1 MRFRRSWTRTW
12 SVGLGMVV
20 AAAGL
25 TAGTAGAAPAQTPE
39 FLNVKPGSGPT
50 GTTIDIDGYLSC
62 PDVAVGGGINIRFVD
77 PREGFQTG
85 TNLGSVPKQADGSF
99 SGTFT
104 VPSMLAQLQPGVG
117 IFDFPMTPGVHEV
130 QASCSISS
138 TGGVP
143 TIAGDFDVT
152 EVIATT
158 TTTTTTTAPTTTT
171 TTAPFPPAVPPAD
184 ADDFQGPPP
193 ADTPPGGTVVIAEP
207 GFEPGETV
215 VVVLYSD
222 PKVLASVEA
231 DVNGEVRIAVALPSD
246 TVPGAHTLVLFGE
259 TQVRK
264 APLNVLAL
272 PAQVPGST
280 ASTLP
285 RTGPTRSTG
294 PSTGAGIVLL
304 VVGSGLVVL
313 SSRRRAAA

>member
-1 MRFRRSWTRTW
+1 MGTHRSWTRTLTA
-12 SVGLGMVV
+12 GFGMAAV
-20 AAAGL
+20 AAGL
-25 TAGTAGAAPAQTPE
+25 VAVTAGGASAQTAD
-39 FLNVKPGSGPT
+39 FLDVKPATGAT
-50 GTTIDIDGYLSC
+50 GTSIDINGYLSC

-77 PREGFQTG
+77 PREEEFQTG
-85 TNLGSVPKQADGSF
+85 TNLGSVPKQADGTF

-130 QASCSISS
+130 QASCSASS

-143 TIAGDFDVT
+143 TIGGDFTVT

-158 TTTTTTTAPTTTT
+158 TTSTTAPATTP
-171 TTAPFPPAVPPAD
+171 TAPFPPAEPPAG
-184 ADDFQGPPP
+184 ATDFLGPLPE
-193 ADTPPGGTVVIAEP
+193 DTPPGGTVVIAEP

-264 APLNVLAL
+264 APLNVIVL

-294 PSTGAGIVLL
+294 PSTGAGVALL
-304 VVGSGLVVL
+304 VVGSALVVM
-313 SSRRRAAA
+313 SSRRRARA

>member
-1 MRFRRSWTRTW
+1 MTRIRSAV
-12 SVGLGMVV
+12 VGVVAIAAGAVALV
-20 AAAGL
+20 AAAPANAQFANTGTIDPTSGPVGTTVAISGQAL
-25 TAGTAGAAPAQTPE
+25 QCDTVQMFSFVGVQGNVVNNTIALNWDGDVFSGSATIPATRTDARAGTQVPVVGGDLITF
-39 FLNVKPGSGPT
+39 FLNCASGPIL
-50 GTTIDIDGYLSC
+50 ID
-62 PDVAVGGGINIRFVD
+62 
-77 PREGFQTG
+77 
-85 TNLGSVPKQADGSF
+85 
-99 SGTFT
+99 FT
-104 VPSMLAQLQPGVG
+104 VTAP
-117 IFDFPMTPGVHEV
+117 
-130 QASCSISS
+130 
-138 TGGVP
+138 
-143 TIAGDFDVT
+143 
-152 EVIATT
+152 ATT
-158 TTTTTTTAPTTTT
+158 TSTTAPATTTAP
-171 TTAPFPPAVPPAD
+171 AFPPAVPPAD
-184 ADDFQGPPP
+184 ADDFQGTPP

-222 PKVLASVEA
+222 PKVLTTVEA

-264 APLNVLAL
+264 APLNVLVL

>member
-1 MRFRRSWTRTW
+1 M
-12 SVGLGMVV
+12 
-20 AAAGL
+20 
-25 TAGTAGAAPAQTPE
+25 
-39 FLNVKPGSGPT
+39 
-50 GTTIDIDGYLSC
+50 
-62 PDVAVGGGINIRFVD
+62 
-77 PREGFQTG
+77 
-85 TNLGSVPKQADGSF
+85 
-99 SGTFT
+99 
-104 VPSMLAQLQPGVG
+104 
-117 IFDFPMTPGVHEV
+117 
-130 QASCSISS
+130 
-138 TGGVP
+138 
-143 TIAGDFDVT
+143 
-152 EVIATT
+152 
-158 TTTTTTTAPTTTT
+158 
-171 TTAPFPPAVPPAD
+171 PPAD
-184 ADDFQGPPP
+184 ADDFQGTPP

-222 PKVLASVEA
+222 PKVLATVEA

-264 APLNVLAL
+264 APLNVLVL

>member
-1 MRFRRSWTRTW
+1 MTRIRSAV
-12 SVGLGMVV
+12 VGLVAV
-20 AAAGL
+20 AAGAIAL
-25 TAGTAGAAPAQTPE
+25 AAAAPANAQFANTGTITPT
-39 FLNVKPGSGPT
+39 SGPI
-50 GTTIDIDGYLSC
+50 GTTVTVSGQALQCDTVQMTS
-62 PDVAVGGGINIRFVD
+62 FVIVRGD
-77 PREGFQTG
+77 TVH
-85 TNLGSVPKQADGSF
+85 NNVPLTWAGDSF
-99 SGTFT
+99 SGTATIPATRTDSRAGTTVPLVAGDVVTFELNCASGAIALDFT
-104 VPSMLAQLQPGVG
+104 VTAP
-117 IFDFPMTPGVHEV
+117 
-130 QASCSISS
+130 
-138 TGGVP
+138 
-143 TIAGDFDVT
+143 
-152 EVIATT
+152 ATT
-158 TTTTTTTAPTTTT
+158 TTTPTTTTAP
-171 TTAPFPPAVPPAD
+171 AFPPAVPPAD
-184 ADDFQGPPP
+184 ADDFQGTPP
-193 ADTPPGGTVVIAEP
+193 ADTPPGGTVVITEP

-222 PKVLASVEA
+222 PKVLATVEA

-264 APLNVLAL
+264 APLNVIVL

>member
-1 MRFRRSWTRTW
+1 MTRIRSAV
-12 SVGLGMVV
+12 VGLVAVAAGAVTLV
-20 AAAGL
+20 AAAPANAQFANTGSIDP
-25 TAGTAGAAPAQTPE
+25 TSGT
-39 FLNVKPGSGPT
+39 V
-50 GTTIDIDGYLSC
+50 GTTVAISGQALQCDTVEMFSFVGVQGNTVHNTIALNWDG
-62 PDVAVGGGINIRFVD
+62 D
-77 PREGFQTG
+77 
-85 TNLGSVPKQADGSF
+85 SF
-99 SGTFT
+99 SGSATIPATRTDARAGTTVPLVAGDLITFFLNCASGPILVDFTFT
-104 VPSMLAQLQPGVG
+104 APPA
-117 IFDFPMTPGVHEV
+117 
-130 QASCSISS
+130 
-138 TGGVP
+138 
-143 TIAGDFDVT
+143 
-152 EVIATT
+152 
-158 TTTTTTTAPTTTT
+158 TTTTTAPATT
-171 TTAPFPPAVPPAD
+171 TTAPFPPAEPPAD
-184 ADDFQGPPP
+184 ADDFQGPLP

-264 APLNVLAL
+264 APLNVLVL